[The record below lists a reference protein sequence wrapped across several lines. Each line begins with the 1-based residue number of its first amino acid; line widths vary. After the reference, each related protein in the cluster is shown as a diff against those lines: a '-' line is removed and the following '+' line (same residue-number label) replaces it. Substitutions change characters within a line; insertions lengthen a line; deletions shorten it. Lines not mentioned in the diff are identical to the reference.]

1 MKQMKK
7 LLAFVLAFAMIIT
20 IYQPSAAY
28 AATKKT
34 RLNAKIM
41 TLQVGQK
48 KTLKVKNAGK
58 KAKLKWSS
66 NKKSIATVSKK
77 GVVKAVKAGNAVVTC
92 KVTTKNGKTTKL
104 TCKVAVKKTAKVTS
118 LTVGSQSELEKA
130 LKNKNVRKITV
141 ATQGA
146 VTFTVPQ
153 GNYSKVDLVIN
164 APNADVVNNG
174 KFKSIDIQA
183 IKPNTYREN
192 AKGNV
197 ITVSATGDARVIV
210 ETGAT
215 VAKIMV
221 SGSKGNVK
229 LVVDGTLSGI
239 TIDAPVNVTVEG
251 KTTVAVPVTVNEKAA
266 GANVTSSTPVEV
278 KAAAPIAL
286 NLTKGAEGSKVET
299 TSDKAEV
306 TVKNETTQAVT
317 VTTPAGSKDVAKD
330 TTSKVDNVGK
340 VTDVADNTDAN
351 NNGGGATGGGSSS
364 GGSSGGNVTP
374 TETITLNAL
383 HVFARNQMD
392 VELQTKITDKDKIVV
407 TDEKGNIQKVAEIK
421 DMNDDSQEDEE
432 DGWQRYMI
440 TFTSNLESGK
450 YVFTYVSGNKKYQ
463 GDFDFAEED
472 LAKTESAAGKIKT
485 NIFDKTYDIVAAGE
499 NDTSVAGRQ
508 INKVLGEYA
517 QANDFWAAV
526 LGNYSDT
533 YDNKAGGKAGLK
545 ITIRVQGGDSDVLQD
560 VDGIVYFTFTK
571 EPMAVTAPAISYK
584 TKTSIVVKAE
594 EDQEYICCEADKE
607 ITQEDDW
614 ENTVQADRA
623 DEFGNIEF
631 SKLDT
636 GNTYVVYTRNVT
648 EAMAVKKSEK
658 VTLSNELKD
667 MEAVVKTSN
676 KENIPGKITGW
687 QKGGLVLRVPVT
699 IKFKV
704 YGTYEKDKLKD
715 VFTSSDEHFG
725 DFQDESADLDGKVRL
740 NTFQNDYVELIGVE
754 NLGKGDHTFQFSLQ
768 VKYDDQ
774 IINQVEFSTVFSI
787 TEEDLEKTQN

>member
-28 AATKKT
+28 AAIKKT
-34 RLNAKIM
+34 RLNAKTM

-130 LKNKNVRKITV
+130 LKNKNVTKITV

-330 TTSKVDNVGK
+330 TTSKVDNAGK

-351 NNGGGATGGGSSS
+351 NGGGATGGSSSS
-364 GGSSGGNVTP
+364 GGSVTPTPSVGKMDKAQNVVKNIEKNELSASISALQNPMICQKVLFDEIQKKFNEDEELKDIYFEVSYNEPIEKNDPKLIASMRVTIYGENDESYEIYGNVTFICK
-374 TETITLNAL
+374 ES
-383 HVFARNQMD
+383 
-392 VELQTKITDKDKIVV
+392 E
-407 TDEKGNIQKVAEIK
+407 IQVSAPEIK
-421 DMNDDSQEDEE
+421 HILKHSLVVAVEPTYEYACVTSGTAISAITEDEWVQGNESDDFGCYEMSGLKENTEYVVYKRIIDVDEYYGSTTVTTTGGKETVCLAEADGKKEFKFENVKTTSLIRIPLDGLKTACYGLPENNGEHGSFEFACDDSALNDSLNGAYTSLEYSKEE
-432 DGWQRYMI
+432 ENVFF
-440 TFTSNLESGK
+440 TFE
-450 YVFTYVSGNKKYQ
+450 VP
-463 GDFDFAEED
+463 ED
-472 LAKTESAAGKIKT
+472 L
-485 NIFDKTYDIVAAGE
+485 
-499 NDTSVAGRQ
+499 
-508 INKVLGEYA
+508 
-517 QANDFWAAV
+517 
-526 LGNYSDT
+526 
-533 YDNKAGGKAGLK
+533 KA
-545 ITIRVQGGDSDVLQD
+545 R
-560 VDGIVYFTFTK
+560 
-571 EPMAVTAPAISYK
+571 
-584 TKTSIVVKAE
+584 
-594 EDQEYICCEADKE
+594 
-607 ITQEDDW
+607 
-614 ENTVQADRA
+614 
-623 DEFGNIEF
+623 
-631 SKLDT
+631 
-636 GNTYVVYTRNVT
+636 TYVVKFNYYFGCSVRKSDGEWDEYTSKSDPIPYTVT
-648 EAMAVKKSEK
+648 
-658 VTLSNELKD
+658 
-667 MEAVVKTSN
+667 
-676 KENIPGKITGW
+676 
-687 QKGGLVLRVPVT
+687 
-699 IKFKV
+699 
-704 YGTYEKDKLKD
+704 
-715 VFTSSDEHFG
+715 FTV
-725 DFQDESADLDGKVRL
+725 Q
-740 NTFQNDYVELIGVE
+740 
-754 NLGKGDHTFQFSLQ
+754 
-768 VKYDDQ
+768 
-774 IINQVEFSTVFSI
+774 
-787 TEEDLEKTQN
+787 

>member
-34 RLNAKIM
+34 RLNAKTM

-92 KVTTKNGKTTKL
+92 KVTIKNGKTTKL

-130 LKNKNVRKITV
+130 LKNKNVTKITV

-330 TTSKVDNVGK
+330 TTSKVDNAGK

-485 NIFDKTYDIVAAGE
+485 NIFDKTYDIVAA
-499 NDTSVAGRQ
+499 
-508 INKVLGEYA
+508 
-517 QANDFWAAV
+517 V

-533 YDNKAGGKAGLK
+533 YDNKSGGKAGLK

-607 ITQEDDW
+607 IIQEDDW

-648 EAMAVKKSEK
+648 EAMAVEKSEK

-676 KENIPGKITGW
+676 EENIPGKITGW

-725 DFQDESADLDGKVRL
+725 DFQDESADLDRKVRL
-740 NTFQNDYVELIGVE
+740 NTFQDDYVELIGVE
-754 NLGKGDHTFQFSLQ
+754 NLGKGDHTFRFSLQ

>member
-20 IYQPSAAY
+20 IYQPSVAY
-28 AATKKT
+28 AATKKP
-34 RLNAKIM
+34 RLNAKTM

-118 LTVGSQSELEKA
+118 LTVGSQKELEKA
-130 LKNKNVRKITV
+130 LKNKNVTKITV

-153 GNYSKVDLVIN
+153 SNYSKVDLVIN

-215 VAKIMV
+215 VEKIMV

-251 KTTVAVPVTVNEKAA
+251 KTTAAVPVTVNEKAA
-266 GANVTSSTPVEV
+266 GANVTSSTPEEV
-278 KAAAPIAL
+278 KAGAPIAL

-330 TTSKVDNVGK
+330 TTSKVDNAGK
-340 VTDVADNTDAN
+340 VTEVADNTDVNN
-351 NNGGGATGGGSSS
+351 NNGGGTAGGGSSS

-485 NIFDKTYDIVAAGE
+485 NIFDKTYDIVATGE

-533 YDNKAGGKAGLK
+533 YDNKSGGKAGLK

-631 SKLDT
+631 DKLSI
-636 GNTYVVYTRNVT
+636 GKSYRIWTRNIEEADVEEKSDEITLT
-648 EAMAVKKSEK
+648 EKNPQIVCLADSDEK
-658 VTLSNELKD
+658 VL
-667 MEAVVKTSN
+667 
-676 KENIPGKITGW
+676 
-687 QKGGLVLRVPVT
+687 
-699 IKFKV
+699 
-704 YGTYEKDKLKD
+704 
-715 VFTSSDEHFG
+715 
-725 DFQDESADLDGKVRL
+725 
-740 NTFQNDYVELIGVE
+740 
-754 NLGKGDHTFQFSLQ
+754 NLG
-768 VKYDDQ
+768 
-774 IINQVEFSTVFSI
+774 TVTTS
-787 TEEDLEKTQN
+787 EEDDRVIQIPRSVKISNYGQVPENMYLHGETDNVVLMKDGQKIESDVSVSLPHSDLAEVYSVDGFEKGEYTLTYDYYYCCSDNTTHQRAVGSQAVTYQVTFTIE

>member
-1 MKQMKK
+1 MKRMKK
-7 LLAFVLAFAMIIT
+7 LLAFVLAFAMIVT
-20 IYQPSAAY
+20 IYQPSAVY
-28 AATKKT
+28 AAAKKPG
-34 RLNAKIM
+34 LSAKTM

-58 KAKLKWSS
+58 KAVLKWSS

-130 LKNKNVRKITV
+130 LKNKYVTKITV

-153 GNYSKVDLVIN
+153 GDYSKVDLVIN

-210 ETGAT
+210 ESGAA

-251 KTTVAVPVTVNEKAA
+251 KTTTAVPVTVNEKAA

-330 TTSKVDNVGK
+330 TTSKVDNAGK

-351 NNGGGATGGGSSS
+351 NGGGATGGSSSS
-364 GGSSGGNVTP
+364 GGSVTP
-374 TETITLNAL
+374 TPSVGKIAEFSVMGSNKLSVYPDDMEIVPETLANENIT
-383 HVFARNQMD
+383 
-392 VELQTKITDKDKIVV
+392 V
-407 TDEKGNIQKVAEIK
+407 TDAKGKSIGATEIKRDADGEGGYYVTLASDMENGTYTFTMLLQEKIYTQEFTYDDSVWSVMDKAKSVVEEIEKKELVASKSVLESPKICQKVLFDEIQKK
-421 DMNDDSQEDEE
+421 FNEDEE
-432 DGWQRYMI
+432 LKDLGLDVSFEETKEQTDTKLTAYMW
-440 TFTSNLESGK
+440 
-450 YVFTYVSGNKKYQ
+450 
-463 GDFDFAEED
+463 
-472 LAKTESAAGKIKT
+472 
-485 NIFDKTYDIVAAGE
+485 VAIYGE
-499 NDTSVAGRQ
+499 NDAKYEIYNNVTFICTESEIQVSVPEIKR
-508 INKVLGEYA
+508 VLKHSLVVEVEPTYEYA
-517 QANDFWAAV
+517 CVTSGTAISAVPNDKWV
-526 LGNYSDT
+526 QGNESDDFGCYEMSGLAENTDYVVYKRIIGVDEYYGSSTATTGGEETVCLAEADGKKEFNFDNVKTTSFIRIPLDGLKTACYGLPENNGEHGSFEFACDDSALNDSLNGAYTSLEYSKEEENVFFTFEVPEDL
-533 YDNKAGGKAGLK
+533 KAG
-545 ITIRVQGGDSDVLQD
+545 
-560 VDGIVYFTFTK
+560 
-571 EPMAVTAPAISYK
+571 
-584 TKTSIVVKAE
+584 
-594 EDQEYICCEADKE
+594 
-607 ITQEDDW
+607 
-614 ENTVQADRA
+614 
-623 DEFGNIEF
+623 
-631 SKLDT
+631 
-636 GNTYVVYTRNVT
+636 TYVVKFNYYFGCSVRKSDGEWDEYTSKSDPIPYTVT
-648 EAMAVKKSEK
+648 
-658 VTLSNELKD
+658 
-667 MEAVVKTSN
+667 
-676 KENIPGKITGW
+676 
-687 QKGGLVLRVPVT
+687 
-699 IKFKV
+699 
-704 YGTYEKDKLKD
+704 
-715 VFTSSDEHFG
+715 FTV
-725 DFQDESADLDGKVRL
+725 Q
-740 NTFQNDYVELIGVE
+740 
-754 NLGKGDHTFQFSLQ
+754 
-768 VKYDDQ
+768 
-774 IINQVEFSTVFSI
+774 
-787 TEEDLEKTQN
+787 

>member
-20 IYQPSAAY
+20 IYQPSVAY
-28 AATKKT
+28 AATKKP
-34 RLNAKIM
+34 RLNAKTM

-118 LTVGSQSELEKA
+118 LTVGSQKELEKA
-130 LKNKNVRKITV
+130 LKNKNVTKITV

-153 GNYSKVDLVIN
+153 GDYSKVELVIN

-215 VAKIMV
+215 VEKIMV

-251 KTTVAVPVTVNEKAA
+251 KTTAAVPVTVNEKAA
-266 GANVTSSTPVEV
+266 GANVTSSTPVDV

-330 TTSKVDNVGK
+330 TTSKVDNAGK
-340 VTDVADNTDAN
+340 VTEVADNTDVNN
-351 NNGGGATGGGSSS
+351 NNGGGTAGGGSSS

-485 NIFDKTYDIVAAGE
+485 NIFDKTYDIVATGE

-533 YDNKAGGKAGLK
+533 YDNKSGGKAGLK

-631 SKLDT
+631 DKLSI
-636 GNTYVVYTRNVT
+636 GKSYRIWTRNIEEADVEEKSDEITLT
-648 EAMAVKKSEK
+648 EKNPQIVCLADSDEK
-658 VTLSNELKD
+658 VL
-667 MEAVVKTSN
+667 
-676 KENIPGKITGW
+676 
-687 QKGGLVLRVPVT
+687 
-699 IKFKV
+699 
-704 YGTYEKDKLKD
+704 
-715 VFTSSDEHFG
+715 
-725 DFQDESADLDGKVRL
+725 
-740 NTFQNDYVELIGVE
+740 
-754 NLGKGDHTFQFSLQ
+754 NLG
-768 VKYDDQ
+768 
-774 IINQVEFSTVFSI
+774 TVTTS
-787 TEEDLEKTQN
+787 EEDDRVIQIPRSVKISNYGQVPENMYLHGETDNVVLMKDGQKIESDVSVSLPHSDLAEVYSVDGFEKGEYTLTYDYYYCCSDNTTHQRAVGSQAVTYQVTFTIE

>member
-28 AATKKT
+28 AATQKT
-34 RLNAKIM
+34 RLNAKTM

-118 LTVGSQSELEKA
+118 LTVGSQSGLEKA
-130 LKNKNVRKITV
+130 LKNKNVTKITV

-330 TTSKVDNVGK
+330 TTSKVDNAGK

-351 NNGGGATGGGSSS
+351 NGGGATGGSSSS
-364 GGSSGGNVTP
+364 GGSVTPTPSVGKMDKAQNVVKNIEKNELPASISALQNPMICQKVLFDEIQKKFNEDEELKDIYFEVSYNETIEKNDPKLFASMWVTIYGENDEKYEIYGNVTFIC
-374 TETITLNAL
+374 TES
-383 HVFARNQMD
+383 
-392 VELQTKITDKDKIVV
+392 E
-407 TDEKGNIQKVAEIK
+407 IQVSAPEIK
-421 DMNDDSQEDEE
+421 HILKHSLVVAVEPTYEYACVTSGTAISAITEDEWVQGNESDDFGCYEMSGLAENTDYVVYKRIIGVDEYYGSTTVTTTGGKETVCLAEADDKKEFKFENVKTTSLIRIPLDGLKTACYGLPENNGEHGSFEFACDDSALNDSLNGAYTSLEYSKEE
-432 DGWQRYMI
+432 NVFF
-440 TFTSNLESGK
+440 TFE
-450 YVFTYVSGNKKYQ
+450 VP
-463 GDFDFAEED
+463 ED
-472 LAKTESAAGKIKT
+472 L
-485 NIFDKTYDIVAAGE
+485 
-499 NDTSVAGRQ
+499 
-508 INKVLGEYA
+508 
-517 QANDFWAAV
+517 
-526 LGNYSDT
+526 
-533 YDNKAGGKAGLK
+533 KA
-545 ITIRVQGGDSDVLQD
+545 R
-560 VDGIVYFTFTK
+560 
-571 EPMAVTAPAISYK
+571 
-584 TKTSIVVKAE
+584 
-594 EDQEYICCEADKE
+594 
-607 ITQEDDW
+607 
-614 ENTVQADRA
+614 
-623 DEFGNIEF
+623 
-631 SKLDT
+631 
-636 GNTYVVYTRNVT
+636 TYVVKFNYYFGCSVRKSDGEWDEYTSKSDPIPYTVT
-648 EAMAVKKSEK
+648 
-658 VTLSNELKD
+658 
-667 MEAVVKTSN
+667 
-676 KENIPGKITGW
+676 
-687 QKGGLVLRVPVT
+687 
-699 IKFKV
+699 
-704 YGTYEKDKLKD
+704 
-715 VFTSSDEHFG
+715 FTV
-725 DFQDESADLDGKVRL
+725 Q
-740 NTFQNDYVELIGVE
+740 
-754 NLGKGDHTFQFSLQ
+754 
-768 VKYDDQ
+768 
-774 IINQVEFSTVFSI
+774 
-787 TEEDLEKTQN
+787 

>member
-20 IYQPSAAY
+20 IYQPSVAY
-28 AATKKT
+28 AATKKP
-34 RLNAKIM
+34 RLNAKTM

-118 LTVGSQSELEKA
+118 LTVGSQKELEKA

-153 GNYSKVDLVIN
+153 GDYSKVELVIN

-197 ITVSATGDARVIV
+197 
-210 ETGAT
+210 
-215 VAKIMV
+215 
-221 SGSKGNVK
+221 K

-251 KTTVAVPVTVNEKAA
+251 KTTAAVPVTVNEKAA

-278 KAAAPIAL
+278 KAAAPITL

-330 TTSKVDNVGK
+330 TTSKVDNAGK

-364 GGSSGGNVTP
+364 GGGITP
-374 TETITLNAL
+374 VPSIGKIGEFS
-383 HVFARNQMD
+383 VMGRNKLSIYPDD
-392 VELQTKITDKDKIVV
+392 VKIVPETVANENITV
-407 TDEKGNIQKVAEIK
+407 TDANGRSIRAAEIK
-421 DMNDDSQEDEE
+421 RDADGESGYYVTLASDMVNGTYTFTMLLQGKTYTQEFTYNDSVWSVMDEAQKVIKEYEQSKPTASVSALKNPKICQKVLLDGIMEKFNEDPALKTLDLEVNYEEKYTVNGSELTAAMWIAIYGDNDAKYELYDDVTFVCTESEIQVSAPEIKHILKHSLVVAVEPTYEYACVTSGTAISAITEDEWVQGNE
-432 DGWQRYMI
+432 SDDFGCYEMSGLKENTDYVVYKRIIDVDEYYGSSTATTGGEETICLAEADENAKNVNVGNVKAGDRISIPLKGLKVVCYAKPKDGFEHGDFDFRCDDEMNKLLWDGYWSLNSYDKDNNLLV
-440 TFTSNLESGK
+440 TFTVPEQLESGK
-450 YVFTYVSGNKKYQ
+450 VYTVKICYNFECSKESDNNDEWGDLIAKSG
-463 GDFDFAEED
+463 D
-472 LAKTESAAGKIKT
+472 LLYT
-485 NIFDKTYDIVAAGE
+485 V
-499 NDTSVAGRQ
+499 
-508 INKVLGEYA
+508 
-517 QANDFWAAV
+517 
-526 LGNYSDT
+526 
-533 YDNKAGGKAGLK
+533 
-545 ITIRVQGGDSDVLQD
+545 
-560 VDGIVYFTFTK
+560 TFT
-571 EPMAVTAPAISYK
+571 
-584 TKTSIVVKAE
+584 
-594 EDQEYICCEADKE
+594 
-607 ITQEDDW
+607 
-614 ENTVQADRA
+614 
-623 DEFGNIEF
+623 
-631 SKLDT
+631 
-636 GNTYVVYTRNVT
+636 
-648 EAMAVKKSEK
+648 
-658 VTLSNELKD
+658 
-667 MEAVVKTSN
+667 
-676 KENIPGKITGW
+676 
-687 QKGGLVLRVPVT
+687 
-699 IKFKV
+699 
-704 YGTYEKDKLKD
+704 
-715 VFTSSDEHFG
+715 
-725 DFQDESADLDGKVRL
+725 
-740 NTFQNDYVELIGVE
+740 VE
-754 NLGKGDHTFQFSLQ
+754 
-768 VKYDDQ
+768 
-774 IINQVEFSTVFSI
+774 
-787 TEEDLEKTQN
+787 

>member
-28 AATKKT
+28 AATQKT
-34 RLNAKIM
+34 RLNAKTM

-130 LKNKNVRKITV
+130 LKNKNVTKITV

-251 KTTVAVPVTVNEKAA
+251 KTTAAVPVTVNEKAA

-278 KAAAPIAL
+278 KAAAPITL

-330 TTSKVDNVGK
+330 TTSKVDNAGK

-364 GGSSGGNVTP
+364 GGSVTPTPSVGKMDKAQNVVKNIEKNELSASISALQNPMICQKVLFDEIQKKFNEDEELKDIYFEVSYNEPIEKNDPKLIASMRVTIYGENDESYEIYGNVTFICK
-374 TETITLNAL
+374 ES
-383 HVFARNQMD
+383 
-392 VELQTKITDKDKIVV
+392 E
-407 TDEKGNIQKVAEIK
+407 IQVSAPEIK
-421 DMNDDSQEDEE
+421 HILKHSLVVAVEPTYEYACVTSGTAISAITENQWVQGNESDDFGCYEMSGLNENTEYVVYKRIIGVDEYYGSSTVTTTGGKETVCLAEADGKKEFKFENVKTTSLIRIPLDGLKTACYGLPENNGEHGSFEFACDDSALNDSLNGAYTSLEYSKEE
-432 DGWQRYMI
+432 ENVFF
-440 TFTSNLESGK
+440 TFE
-450 YVFTYVSGNKKYQ
+450 VP
-463 GDFDFAEED
+463 ED
-472 LAKTESAAGKIKT
+472 L
-485 NIFDKTYDIVAAGE
+485 
-499 NDTSVAGRQ
+499 
-508 INKVLGEYA
+508 
-517 QANDFWAAV
+517 
-526 LGNYSDT
+526 
-533 YDNKAGGKAGLK
+533 KA
-545 ITIRVQGGDSDVLQD
+545 R
-560 VDGIVYFTFTK
+560 
-571 EPMAVTAPAISYK
+571 
-584 TKTSIVVKAE
+584 
-594 EDQEYICCEADKE
+594 
-607 ITQEDDW
+607 
-614 ENTVQADRA
+614 
-623 DEFGNIEF
+623 
-631 SKLDT
+631 
-636 GNTYVVYTRNVT
+636 TYVVKFNYYFGCSVRKSDGEWDEYTSKSDPIPYTVT
-648 EAMAVKKSEK
+648 
-658 VTLSNELKD
+658 
-667 MEAVVKTSN
+667 
-676 KENIPGKITGW
+676 
-687 QKGGLVLRVPVT
+687 
-699 IKFKV
+699 
-704 YGTYEKDKLKD
+704 
-715 VFTSSDEHFG
+715 FTV
-725 DFQDESADLDGKVRL
+725 Q
-740 NTFQNDYVELIGVE
+740 
-754 NLGKGDHTFQFSLQ
+754 
-768 VKYDDQ
+768 
-774 IINQVEFSTVFSI
+774 
-787 TEEDLEKTQN
+787 

>member
-20 IYQPSAAY
+20 IYQPSAVY
-28 AATKKT
+28 AAAKKPG
-34 RLNAKIM
+34 LSAKTM

-104 TCKVAVKKTAKVTS
+104 TCKVAVKKAAKVTS

-130 LKNKNVRKITV
+130 LKNKNVTKITV

-153 GNYSKVDLVIN
+153 GDYSKVELVIN

-251 KTTVAVPVTVNEKAA
+251 KTTAAVPVTVNEKAA

-278 KAAAPIAL
+278 KAAASIAL

-330 TTSKVDNVGK
+330 TTSKVDNAGK
-340 VTDVADNTDAN
+340 VTDTTD
-351 NNGGGATGGGSSS
+351 NNGGNTSDGGISS

-392 VELQTKITDKDKIVV
+392 VELQTKITNKDKIVV

-440 TFTSNLESGK
+440 TFASNLESGK

-499 NDTSVAGRQ
+499 NDTSVAVRQ
-508 INKVLGEYA
+508 INKVLGECA
-517 QANDFWAAV
+517 QANDFWAVV

-533 YDNKAGGKAGLK
+533 YDNKDSGKAGLK

-594 EDQEYICCEADKE
+594 DDQEYICCEADKE

-614 ENTVQADRA
+614 ENVVQADRA

-631 SKLDT
+631 SDLDM
-636 GNTYVVYTRNVT
+636 GKTYVVYTRNMT
-648 EAMAVKKSEK
+648 EDMTVKMSEK

-676 KENIPGKITGW
+676 EENISGEITGW
-687 QKGGLVLRVPVT
+687 KKGGLVLRVPVT
-699 IKFKV
+699 IKFMV
-704 YGTYEKDKLKD
+704 YGTYEKDKLKY

-725 DFQDESADLDGKVRL
+725 DFQDESADLDEKVRL
-740 NTFQNDYVELIGVE
+740 NTFQDDYVEFIGAE
-754 NLGKGDHTFQFSLQ
+754 NLGEGDHTFQFSLQ

-774 IINQVEFSTVFSI
+774 VINQVEFSTVFSI
-787 TEEDLEKTQN
+787 TEEDLEKTQD

>member
-34 RLNAKIM
+34 RLNAKTM

-130 LKNKNVRKITV
+130 LKNKNVTKITV

-330 TTSKVDNVGK
+330 TTSKVDNAGK

-351 NNGGGATGGGSSS
+351 NGGGATGGSSSS
-364 GGSSGGNVTP
+364 GGSVTPTPSVGKMDKAQNVVKNIEKNELSASISALQNPMICQKVLFDEIQKKFNEDEELKDIYFEVSYNEPIEKNDPKLIASMRVTIYGENDESYEIYGNVTFICK
-374 TETITLNAL
+374 ES
-383 HVFARNQMD
+383 
-392 VELQTKITDKDKIVV
+392 E
-407 TDEKGNIQKVAEIK
+407 IQVSAPEIK
-421 DMNDDSQEDEE
+421 HILKHSLVVAVEPTYEYACVTSGTAISAITENQWVQGNESDDFGCYEMSGLNENTEHVVYKRIIGVDEYYGSTTVTTTGGKETVCLAEADGKKEFKFENVKTTSLIRIPLDGLKTACYGLPENNGEHGSFEFACDDSALNDSLNGAYTSLEYSKEE
-432 DGWQRYMI
+432 ENVFF
-440 TFTSNLESGK
+440 TFE
-450 YVFTYVSGNKKYQ
+450 VP
-463 GDFDFAEED
+463 ED
-472 LAKTESAAGKIKT
+472 L
-485 NIFDKTYDIVAAGE
+485 
-499 NDTSVAGRQ
+499 
-508 INKVLGEYA
+508 
-517 QANDFWAAV
+517 
-526 LGNYSDT
+526 
-533 YDNKAGGKAGLK
+533 KA
-545 ITIRVQGGDSDVLQD
+545 R
-560 VDGIVYFTFTK
+560 
-571 EPMAVTAPAISYK
+571 
-584 TKTSIVVKAE
+584 
-594 EDQEYICCEADKE
+594 
-607 ITQEDDW
+607 
-614 ENTVQADRA
+614 
-623 DEFGNIEF
+623 
-631 SKLDT
+631 
-636 GNTYVVYTRNVT
+636 TYVVKFNYYFGCSVRKSDGEWDEYTSKSDPIPYTVT
-648 EAMAVKKSEK
+648 
-658 VTLSNELKD
+658 
-667 MEAVVKTSN
+667 
-676 KENIPGKITGW
+676 
-687 QKGGLVLRVPVT
+687 
-699 IKFKV
+699 
-704 YGTYEKDKLKD
+704 
-715 VFTSSDEHFG
+715 FTV
-725 DFQDESADLDGKVRL
+725 Q
-740 NTFQNDYVELIGVE
+740 
-754 NLGKGDHTFQFSLQ
+754 
-768 VKYDDQ
+768 
-774 IINQVEFSTVFSI
+774 
-787 TEEDLEKTQN
+787 

>member
-34 RLNAKIM
+34 RLNAKTM

-130 LKNKNVRKITV
+130 LKNKNVTKITV

-330 TTSKVDNVGK
+330 TTSKVDNAGK

-364 GGSSGGNVTP
+364 GGSVTP
-374 TETITLNAL
+374 TPSVGKMDKAQNVVKNIEKNELSASISAL
-383 HVFARNQMD
+383 QNPMICQKVLF
-392 VELQTKITDKDKIVV
+392 DKI
-407 TDEKGNIQKVAEIK
+407 QKK
-421 DMNDDSQEDEE
+421 FNEDEE
-432 DGWQRYMI
+432 LKDIY
-440 TFTSNLESGK
+440 FE
-450 YVFTYVSGNKKYQ
+450 VSY
-463 GDFDFAEED
+463 
-472 LAKTESAAGKIKT
+472 
-485 NIFDKTYDIVAAGE
+485 DKTTEKNDSKLTASMWVTIYGE
-499 NDTSVAGRQ
+499 NDEGYELYDDVTFVCTESEIQVSAPEIKHILKHSLVVA
-508 INKVLGEYA
+508 VEPTYEYA
-517 QANDFWAAV
+517 CVTSGTAISTITEDEWVQGNESDDFGCYEMSGLNENTEYV
-526 LGNYSDT
+526 VYKRIIGVDEYYGST
-533 YDNKAGGKAGLK
+533 TVTTTGGKETVCLAEADGKKEFKFENVKTTSLIRIPLDGLK
-545 ITIRVQGGDSDVLQD
+545 TACYGLPENNGEHGSFEFACDDSALNDSLNGAYTSLEYSKEENVF
-560 VDGIVYFTFTK
+560 FTF
-571 EPMAVTAPAISYK
+571 EVPEDL
-584 TKTSIVVKAE
+584 KA
-594 EDQEYICCEADKE
+594 
-607 ITQEDDW
+607 
-614 ENTVQADRA
+614 R
-623 DEFGNIEF
+623 
-631 SKLDT
+631 
-636 GNTYVVYTRNVT
+636 TYVVKFNYYFGCSVRKSDGEWDEYTSKSDPIPYTVT
-648 EAMAVKKSEK
+648 
-658 VTLSNELKD
+658 
-667 MEAVVKTSN
+667 
-676 KENIPGKITGW
+676 
-687 QKGGLVLRVPVT
+687 
-699 IKFKV
+699 
-704 YGTYEKDKLKD
+704 
-715 VFTSSDEHFG
+715 FTV
-725 DFQDESADLDGKVRL
+725 Q
-740 NTFQNDYVELIGVE
+740 
-754 NLGKGDHTFQFSLQ
+754 
-768 VKYDDQ
+768 
-774 IINQVEFSTVFSI
+774 
-787 TEEDLEKTQN
+787 

>member
-28 AATKKT
+28 AATQKT
-34 RLNAKIM
+34 RLNAKTM

-130 LKNKNVRKITV
+130 LKNKNVTKITV

-330 TTSKVDNVGK
+330 TTSKVDNAGK

-351 NNGGGATGGGSSS
+351 NGGGATGGSSSS
-364 GGSSGGNVTP
+364 GGSVTPTPSVGKMDKAQNVVKNIEKNELPASISALQNPMICQKVLFDEIQKKFNEDEELKDIYFEVSYNETIEKNDPKLFASMWVTIYGENDEKYEIYGNVTFIC
-374 TETITLNAL
+374 TES
-383 HVFARNQMD
+383 
-392 VELQTKITDKDKIVV
+392 E
-407 TDEKGNIQKVAEIK
+407 IQVSAPEIK
-421 DMNDDSQEDEE
+421 HILKHSLVVAVEPTYEYACVTSGTAISAITEDEWVQGNESDDFGCYEMSGLAENTDYVVYKRIIGVDEYYGSTTVTTTGGKETVCLAEADDKKEFKFENVKTTSLIRIPLDGLKTACYGLPENNGEHGSFEFACDDSALNDSLNGAYTSLEYSKEE
-432 DGWQRYMI
+432 NVFF
-440 TFTSNLESGK
+440 TFE
-450 YVFTYVSGNKKYQ
+450 VP
-463 GDFDFAEED
+463 ED
-472 LAKTESAAGKIKT
+472 L
-485 NIFDKTYDIVAAGE
+485 
-499 NDTSVAGRQ
+499 
-508 INKVLGEYA
+508 
-517 QANDFWAAV
+517 
-526 LGNYSDT
+526 
-533 YDNKAGGKAGLK
+533 KA
-545 ITIRVQGGDSDVLQD
+545 R
-560 VDGIVYFTFTK
+560 
-571 EPMAVTAPAISYK
+571 
-584 TKTSIVVKAE
+584 
-594 EDQEYICCEADKE
+594 
-607 ITQEDDW
+607 
-614 ENTVQADRA
+614 
-623 DEFGNIEF
+623 
-631 SKLDT
+631 
-636 GNTYVVYTRNVT
+636 TYVVKFNYYFGCSVRKSDGEWDEYTSKSDPIPYTVT
-648 EAMAVKKSEK
+648 
-658 VTLSNELKD
+658 
-667 MEAVVKTSN
+667 
-676 KENIPGKITGW
+676 
-687 QKGGLVLRVPVT
+687 
-699 IKFKV
+699 
-704 YGTYEKDKLKD
+704 
-715 VFTSSDEHFG
+715 FTV
-725 DFQDESADLDGKVRL
+725 Q
-740 NTFQNDYVELIGVE
+740 
-754 NLGKGDHTFQFSLQ
+754 
-768 VKYDDQ
+768 
-774 IINQVEFSTVFSI
+774 
-787 TEEDLEKTQN
+787 

>member
-28 AATKKT
+28 AATQKT
-34 RLNAKIM
+34 RLNAKTM

-130 LKNKNVRKITV
+130 LKNKNVTKITV

-229 LVVDGTLSGI
+229 LVVDGTLSGN

-251 KTTVAVPVTVNEKAA
+251 KTTAAVPVTVNEKAA

-330 TTSKVDNVGK
+330 TTSKVDNAGK

-364 GGSSGGNVTP
+364 GGSVTP
-374 TETITLNAL
+374 TPSVGKMDKAQNVVKNIEKNELPASISAL
-383 HVFARNQMD
+383 QNPMICQKVLF
-392 VELQTKITDKDKIVV
+392 
-407 TDEKGNIQKVAEIK
+407 DEIQKK
-421 DMNDDSQEDEE
+421 FNEDEE
-432 DGWQRYMI
+432 LKDI
-440 TFTSNLESGK
+440 DFE
-450 YVFTYVSGNKKYQ
+450 VSYNETIEKNDPKL
-463 GDFDFAEED
+463 FASMWV
-472 LAKTESAAGKIKT
+472 TI
-485 NIFDKTYDIVAAGE
+485 YGE
-499 NDTSVAGRQ
+499 NDERYEIYGYVTFICTESEIQVSAPEIKHILKHSLVVA
-508 INKVLGEYA
+508 VEPTYEYA
-517 QANDFWAAV
+517 CVTSGTAISTITEDEWVQGNESDDFGCYEMSGLNENTEHV
-526 LGNYSDT
+526 VYKRIIGVDEYYGST
-533 YDNKAGGKAGLK
+533 TVTTTGGKETVCLAEADGKKEFKFENVKTTSLIRIPLDGLK
-545 ITIRVQGGDSDVLQD
+545 TACYGLPENNGEHGSFEFACDDSALNDSLNGAYTSLEYSKEEENVF
-560 VDGIVYFTFTK
+560 FTF
-571 EPMAVTAPAISYK
+571 EVPEDL
-584 TKTSIVVKAE
+584 KA
-594 EDQEYICCEADKE
+594 
-607 ITQEDDW
+607 
-614 ENTVQADRA
+614 R
-623 DEFGNIEF
+623 
-631 SKLDT
+631 
-636 GNTYVVYTRNVT
+636 TYVVKFNYYFGCSVRKSDGEWDEYTSKSDPIPYTVT
-648 EAMAVKKSEK
+648 
-658 VTLSNELKD
+658 
-667 MEAVVKTSN
+667 
-676 KENIPGKITGW
+676 
-687 QKGGLVLRVPVT
+687 
-699 IKFKV
+699 
-704 YGTYEKDKLKD
+704 
-715 VFTSSDEHFG
+715 FTV
-725 DFQDESADLDGKVRL
+725 Q
-740 NTFQNDYVELIGVE
+740 
-754 NLGKGDHTFQFSLQ
+754 
-768 VKYDDQ
+768 
-774 IINQVEFSTVFSI
+774 
-787 TEEDLEKTQN
+787 

>member
-34 RLNAKIM
+34 RLNAKTM

-66 NKKSIATVSKK
+66 NKKSIATVSQK

-130 LKNKNVRKITV
+130 LKNKNVTKITV

-251 KTTVAVPVTVNEKAA
+251 KTTAAVPVTVNEKAA

-330 TTSKVDNVGK
+330 TTSKVDNAGK

-364 GGSSGGNVTP
+364 GGSVTPTPSVGKMDKAQNVVKNIEKNELSASISALQNPMICQKVLFDEIQKKFNEDEELKDIYFEVSYNEPIEKNDPKLIASMRVTIYGENDESYEIYGNVTFICK
-374 TETITLNAL
+374 ES
-383 HVFARNQMD
+383 
-392 VELQTKITDKDKIVV
+392 E
-407 TDEKGNIQKVAEIK
+407 IQVSAPEIK
-421 DMNDDSQEDEE
+421 HILKNSLVVAVEPTYEYACVTSGTAISAITENQWVQGNESDDFGCCEMSGLKEDTEYVVYKRIIGVDEYYGSTTVTTTGGKETVCLAEADGKKEFKFDNVKTTSLIRIPLDGLKTACYGLPENNGEHGSFEFACDDSALNDSLNDAYTSLEYSKEE
-432 DGWQRYMI
+432 ENVFFTFEVPEVLKTGTYVVKFNYYFGCSVRKSDGKWDKYTSKSDPIPYTI
-440 TFTSNLESGK
+440 TFT
-450 YVFTYVSGNKKYQ
+450 
-463 GDFDFAEED
+463 
-472 LAKTESAAGKIKT
+472 
-485 NIFDKTYDIVAAGE
+485 
-499 NDTSVAGRQ
+499 
-508 INKVLGEYA
+508 
-517 QANDFWAAV
+517 
-526 LGNYSDT
+526 
-533 YDNKAGGKAGLK
+533 
-545 ITIRVQGGDSDVLQD
+545 VQ
-560 VDGIVYFTFTK
+560 
-571 EPMAVTAPAISYK
+571 
-584 TKTSIVVKAE
+584 
-594 EDQEYICCEADKE
+594 
-607 ITQEDDW
+607 
-614 ENTVQADRA
+614 
-623 DEFGNIEF
+623 
-631 SKLDT
+631 
-636 GNTYVVYTRNVT
+636 
-648 EAMAVKKSEK
+648 
-658 VTLSNELKD
+658 
-667 MEAVVKTSN
+667 
-676 KENIPGKITGW
+676 
-687 QKGGLVLRVPVT
+687 
-699 IKFKV
+699 
-704 YGTYEKDKLKD
+704 
-715 VFTSSDEHFG
+715 
-725 DFQDESADLDGKVRL
+725 
-740 NTFQNDYVELIGVE
+740 
-754 NLGKGDHTFQFSLQ
+754 
-768 VKYDDQ
+768 
-774 IINQVEFSTVFSI
+774 
-787 TEEDLEKTQN
+787 

>member
-34 RLNAKIM
+34 RLNAKTM

-130 LKNKNVRKITV
+130 LKNKNVTKITV

-251 KTTVAVPVTVNEKAA
+251 KTTAAVPVTVNEKAA

-278 KAAAPIAL
+278 KAAAPITL

-330 TTSKVDNVGK
+330 TTSKVDNAGK

-364 GGSSGGNVTP
+364 GGGITP
-374 TETITLNAL
+374 VPSIGKIGEFS
-383 HVFARNQMD
+383 VMGRNKLSIYPDD
-392 VELQTKITDKDKIVV
+392 VKIVPETVANENITV
-407 TDEKGNIQKVAEIK
+407 TDANGRSIRAAEIK
-421 DMNDDSQEDEE
+421 RDADGESGYYVTLASDMVNGTYTFTMLLQGKTYTQEFTYNDSVWSVMDEAQKVIKEYEQSKPTASVSALKNPKICQKVLLDGIMEKFNEDPALKTLDLEVNYEEKYTVNGSELTAAMWIAIYGDNDAKYELYDDVTFVCTESEIQVSAPEIKHILKHSLVVAVEPTYEYACVTSGTAISAITEDEWVQGNESDDFGCYEMSGLKENTEYVVYKRIIDVDEYYGSTTVTTTGGKETVCLAEADGKKEFKFDNVKTTSLIRIPLDGLKTACYGLPENNGEHGSFEFACDDSTLNDSLNDAYTSLEYSKEE
-432 DGWQRYMI
+432 ENVFF
-440 TFTSNLESGK
+440 TFE
-450 YVFTYVSGNKKYQ
+450 VP
-463 GDFDFAEED
+463 ED
-472 LAKTESAAGKIKT
+472 L
-485 NIFDKTYDIVAAGE
+485 
-499 NDTSVAGRQ
+499 
-508 INKVLGEYA
+508 
-517 QANDFWAAV
+517 
-526 LGNYSDT
+526 
-533 YDNKAGGKAGLK
+533 KAG
-545 ITIRVQGGDSDVLQD
+545 
-560 VDGIVYFTFTK
+560 
-571 EPMAVTAPAISYK
+571 
-584 TKTSIVVKAE
+584 
-594 EDQEYICCEADKE
+594 
-607 ITQEDDW
+607 
-614 ENTVQADRA
+614 
-623 DEFGNIEF
+623 
-631 SKLDT
+631 
-636 GNTYVVYTRNVT
+636 TYVVKFNYYFGCSVRKSDGEWDEYTSKSDPIPYTVT
-648 EAMAVKKSEK
+648 
-658 VTLSNELKD
+658 
-667 MEAVVKTSN
+667 
-676 KENIPGKITGW
+676 
-687 QKGGLVLRVPVT
+687 
-699 IKFKV
+699 
-704 YGTYEKDKLKD
+704 
-715 VFTSSDEHFG
+715 FTV
-725 DFQDESADLDGKVRL
+725 Q
-740 NTFQNDYVELIGVE
+740 
-754 NLGKGDHTFQFSLQ
+754 
-768 VKYDDQ
+768 
-774 IINQVEFSTVFSI
+774 
-787 TEEDLEKTQN
+787 

>member
-34 RLNAKIM
+34 RLNAKTM

-104 TCKVAVKKTAKVTS
+104 ICKVAVKKTAKVTS

-130 LKNKNVRKITV
+130 LKNKNVTKITV

-330 TTSKVDNVGK
+330 TTSKVDNAGK

-351 NNGGGATGGGSSS
+351 NGGGATGGSSSS
-364 GGSSGGNVTP
+364 GGSVTP
-374 TETITLNAL
+374 TPSVGKMDKAQNVVKNIEKNELSASISAL
-383 HVFARNQMD
+383 QNPMICQKVLF
-392 VELQTKITDKDKIVV
+392 
-407 TDEKGNIQKVAEIK
+407 DEIQKK
-421 DMNDDSQEDEE
+421 FNEDEE
-432 DGWQRYMI
+432 LKDI
-440 TFTSNLESGK
+440 DFE
-450 YVFTYVSGNKKYQ
+450 VSYNETIEKNDPKL
-463 GDFDFAEED
+463 FASMWV
-472 LAKTESAAGKIKT
+472 TI
-485 NIFDKTYDIVAAGE
+485 YGE
-499 NDTSVAGRQ
+499 NDERYEIYGYVTFICTESEIQVSAPEIKHILKHSLVVA
-508 INKVLGEYA
+508 VEPTYEYA
-517 QANDFWAAV
+517 CVTSGTAISAITENQWVQGNESDDFGCYEMSGLNENTEHV
-526 LGNYSDT
+526 VYKRIIGVDEYYGST
-533 YDNKAGGKAGLK
+533 TVTTTGGKETVCLAEADGKKEFKFENVKTTSLIRIPLDGLK
-545 ITIRVQGGDSDVLQD
+545 TACYGLPENNGEHGSFEFACDDSALNDSLNGAYTSLEYSKEEENVF
-560 VDGIVYFTFTK
+560 FTF
-571 EPMAVTAPAISYK
+571 EVPEDL
-584 TKTSIVVKAE
+584 KA
-594 EDQEYICCEADKE
+594 
-607 ITQEDDW
+607 
-614 ENTVQADRA
+614 R
-623 DEFGNIEF
+623 
-631 SKLDT
+631 
-636 GNTYVVYTRNVT
+636 TYVVKFNYYFGCSVRKSDGEWDEYTSKSDPIPYTVT
-648 EAMAVKKSEK
+648 
-658 VTLSNELKD
+658 
-667 MEAVVKTSN
+667 
-676 KENIPGKITGW
+676 
-687 QKGGLVLRVPVT
+687 
-699 IKFKV
+699 
-704 YGTYEKDKLKD
+704 
-715 VFTSSDEHFG
+715 FTV
-725 DFQDESADLDGKVRL
+725 Q
-740 NTFQNDYVELIGVE
+740 
-754 NLGKGDHTFQFSLQ
+754 
-768 VKYDDQ
+768 
-774 IINQVEFSTVFSI
+774 
-787 TEEDLEKTQN
+787 

>member
-34 RLNAKIM
+34 RLNAKTM

-130 LKNKNVRKITV
+130 LKNKNVTKITV

-251 KTTVAVPVTVNEKAA
+251 KTTAAVPVTVNEKAA

-278 KAAAPIAL
+278 KAAAPITL

-330 TTSKVDNVGK
+330 TTSKVDNAGK

-364 GGSSGGNVTP
+364 GGSVTP
-374 TETITLNAL
+374 TPSVGKMDKAQNVVKNIEKNELSASISAL
-383 HVFARNQMD
+383 QNPMICQKVLF
-392 VELQTKITDKDKIVV
+392 DKI
-407 TDEKGNIQKVAEIK
+407 QKK
-421 DMNDDSQEDEE
+421 FNEDEE
-432 DGWQRYMI
+432 LKDIY
-440 TFTSNLESGK
+440 FE
-450 YVFTYVSGNKKYQ
+450 VSY
-463 GDFDFAEED
+463 
-472 LAKTESAAGKIKT
+472 
-485 NIFDKTYDIVAAGE
+485 DKTTEKNDSKLTASMWVTIYGE
-499 NDTSVAGRQ
+499 NDEGYELYDDVTFVCTESEIQVSAPEIKHILKHSLVVA
-508 INKVLGEYA
+508 VEPTYEYA
-517 QANDFWAAV
+517 CVTSGTAISTITEDEWVQGNESDDFGCYEMSGLNENTEYV
-526 LGNYSDT
+526 VYKRIIGVDEYYGST
-533 YDNKAGGKAGLK
+533 TVTTTGGKETVCLAEADGKKEFKFENVKTTSLIRIPLDGLK
-545 ITIRVQGGDSDVLQD
+545 TACYGLPENNGEHGSFEFACDDSALNDSLNGAYTSLEYSKEENVF
-560 VDGIVYFTFTK
+560 FTF
-571 EPMAVTAPAISYK
+571 EVPEDL
-584 TKTSIVVKAE
+584 KA
-594 EDQEYICCEADKE
+594 
-607 ITQEDDW
+607 
-614 ENTVQADRA
+614 R
-623 DEFGNIEF
+623 
-631 SKLDT
+631 
-636 GNTYVVYTRNVT
+636 TYVVKFNYYFGCSVRKSDGEWDEYTSKSDPIPYTVT
-648 EAMAVKKSEK
+648 
-658 VTLSNELKD
+658 
-667 MEAVVKTSN
+667 
-676 KENIPGKITGW
+676 
-687 QKGGLVLRVPVT
+687 
-699 IKFKV
+699 
-704 YGTYEKDKLKD
+704 
-715 VFTSSDEHFG
+715 FTV
-725 DFQDESADLDGKVRL
+725 Q
-740 NTFQNDYVELIGVE
+740 
-754 NLGKGDHTFQFSLQ
+754 
-768 VKYDDQ
+768 
-774 IINQVEFSTVFSI
+774 
-787 TEEDLEKTQN
+787 

>member
-20 IYQPSAAY
+20 IYQPSAVY
-28 AATKKT
+28 AAAKKPG
-34 RLNAKIM
+34 LSAKTM

-77 GVVKAVKAGNAVVTC
+77 GVVKAVKAGNAIVTC
-92 KVTTKNGKTTKL
+92 KVRTKNGKTTKL

-118 LTVGSQSELEKA
+118 LTVGSQKELEKA
-130 LKNKNVRKITV
+130 LKNKNVTKITV

-153 GNYSKVDLVIN
+153 GDYSKVELVIN

-251 KTTVAVPVTVNEKAA
+251 KTTAAVPVTVNEKAA

-330 TTSKVDNVGK
+330 TTSKVDNAGK
-340 VTDVADNTDAN
+340 VTEVADNTDVNN
-351 NNGGGATGGGSSS
+351 NNGGGTAGGGSSS

-485 NIFDKTYDIVAAGE
+485 NIFDKTYDIVATGE

-533 YDNKAGGKAGLK
+533 YDNKSGGKAGLK

-631 SKLDT
+631 DKLSI
-636 GNTYVVYTRNVT
+636 GKSYRIWTRNIEEADVEEKSDEITLT
-648 EAMAVKKSEK
+648 EKNPQIVCLADSDEK
-658 VTLSNELKD
+658 VL
-667 MEAVVKTSN
+667 
-676 KENIPGKITGW
+676 
-687 QKGGLVLRVPVT
+687 
-699 IKFKV
+699 
-704 YGTYEKDKLKD
+704 
-715 VFTSSDEHFG
+715 
-725 DFQDESADLDGKVRL
+725 
-740 NTFQNDYVELIGVE
+740 
-754 NLGKGDHTFQFSLQ
+754 NLG
-768 VKYDDQ
+768 
-774 IINQVEFSTVFSI
+774 TVTTS
-787 TEEDLEKTQN
+787 EEDDRVIQIPRSVKISNYGQVPENMYLHGETDNVVLMKDGQKIESDVSVSLPHSDLAEVYSVDGFEKGEYTLTYDYYYCCSDNTTHQRAVGSQAVTYQVTFTIE

>member
-7 LLAFVLAFAMIIT
+7 LLAFVLAFAMIVT
-20 IYQPSAAY
+20 IYQPSAVY
-28 AATKKT
+28 AAAKKPG
-34 RLNAKIM
+34 LSAKTM

-58 KAKLKWSS
+58 KAVLKWSS

-104 TCKVAVKKTAKVTS
+104 TCKVAVKKAAKVTS

-130 LKNKNVRKITV
+130 LKNKNVTKITV

-153 GNYSKVDLVIN
+153 GDYSKVDLVIN

-251 KTTVAVPVTVNEKAA
+251 KTTAAVPVTVNEKAA

-330 TTSKVDNVGK
+330 TTSKVDNAGK
-340 VTDVADNTDAN
+340 VTEVADNTDV
-351 NNGGGATGGGSSS
+351 NNGGGATGGSSSS
-364 GGSSGGNVTP
+364 GGSVTP
-374 TETITLNAL
+374 TPSVGKIAELSVMGSNKLSVYPDDMEIVPETLANENIT
-383 HVFARNQMD
+383 
-392 VELQTKITDKDKIVV
+392 V
-407 TDEKGNIQKVAEIK
+407 TDEKGKSIGATEIKRDADGEGGYYVTLASDMKNGTYTFTMLLQGKIYTQEFTYDDSVWSVMDRAKSVVEEIEKVELVASKSVLESPKICQKVLFDEIQKK
-421 DMNDDSQEDEE
+421 FNEDEE
-432 DGWQRYMI
+432 LKDLGLDVSFEETKEQTDTNLTAYMWVAIYGENDAKYEIYNNVTFICTESEIQVTGPKFKYILKHSLVVEVEPTYEYACVTSGTAISAVPMDKWVQGNNSDAFGCYEMSGLAENTEYVVYKRIIGVDEYYGSSTATTGGEETICLAEADENAKNVNIGNVKAGDRISIPLKGLKVACYAKPKDG
-440 TFTSNLESGK
+440 FEH
-450 YVFTYVSGNKKYQ
+450 
-463 GDFDFAEED
+463 GDFDFRCDDEMNKLLWD
-472 LAKTESAAGKIKT
+472 GYWSLNSY
-485 NIFDKTYDIVAAGE
+485 DK
-499 NDTSVAGRQ
+499 
-508 INKVLGEYA
+508 
-517 QANDFWAAV
+517 
-526 LGNYSDT
+526 
-533 YDNKAGGKAGLK
+533 DNNLL
-545 ITIRVQGGDSDVLQD
+545 V
-560 VDGIVYFTFTK
+560 TFTVPEQLKSGTKYTVEICYNFECSK
-571 EPMAVTAPAISYK
+571 ESDNNDEWGDLIAKSGDLLYTVTF
-584 TKTSIVVKAE
+584 
-594 EDQEYICCEADKE
+594 
-607 ITQEDDW
+607 
-614 ENTVQADRA
+614 TV
-623 DEFGNIEF
+623 E
-631 SKLDT
+631 
-636 GNTYVVYTRNVT
+636 
-648 EAMAVKKSEK
+648 
-658 VTLSNELKD
+658 
-667 MEAVVKTSN
+667 
-676 KENIPGKITGW
+676 
-687 QKGGLVLRVPVT
+687 
-699 IKFKV
+699 
-704 YGTYEKDKLKD
+704 
-715 VFTSSDEHFG
+715 
-725 DFQDESADLDGKVRL
+725 
-740 NTFQNDYVELIGVE
+740 
-754 NLGKGDHTFQFSLQ
+754 
-768 VKYDDQ
+768 
-774 IINQVEFSTVFSI
+774 
-787 TEEDLEKTQN
+787 

>member
-7 LLAFVLAFAMIIT
+7 LLAFVLAFAMIVT
-20 IYQPSAAY
+20 IYQPSAVY
-28 AATKKT
+28 AAAKKPS
-34 RLNAKIM
+34 LSAKTM

-66 NKKSIATVSKK
+66 NKKSIATVSQK

-130 LKNKNVRKITV
+130 LKNKNDTKITV

-286 NLTKGAEGSKVET
+286 NLTKGAEGSKVEA

-330 TTSKVDNVGK
+330 TTSKVDNAGK
-340 VTDVADNTDAN
+340 VTDTTD
-351 NNGGGATGGGSSS
+351 NNGGNTSDGGTSS

-392 VELQTKITDKDKIVV
+392 VELQTKITNKDKIVV

-440 TFTSNLESGK
+440 TFASNLESGK

-499 NDTSVAGRQ
+499 NDTSVAVRQ
-508 INKVLGEYA
+508 INKVLGECA
-517 QANDFWAAV
+517 QANDFWAVV

-533 YDNKAGGKAGLK
+533 YDNKDSGKAGLK

-571 EPMAVTAPAISYK
+571 EPMAVTAPVISYK

-594 EDQEYICCEADKE
+594 DDQEYICCESDKE

-614 ENTVQADRA
+614 ENAVQADRA

-631 SKLDT
+631 SDLDM
-636 GNTYVVYTRNVT
+636 GKTYVVYTRNMT
-648 EAMAVKKSEK
+648 EDMTVKMSEK

-676 KENIPGKITGW
+676 EENIPGEITGW
-687 QKGGLVLRVPVT
+687 EKGGLVLRVPVT
-699 IKFKV
+699 IKFMV
-704 YGTYEKDKLKD
+704 YGTYEKDKLKY

-725 DFQDESADLDGKVRL
+725 DFQDESADLDEKVRL
-740 NTFQNDYVELIGVE
+740 NTFQDDYVEFIGAE
-754 NLGKGDHTFQFSLQ
+754 NLGEGDHTFQFSLQ

-774 IINQVEFSTVFSI
+774 VINQVEFSTVFSI
-787 TEEDLEKTQN
+787 TEEDLEKTQD

>member
-28 AATKKT
+28 AATQKT
-34 RLNAKIM
+34 RLNAKTM

-130 LKNKNVRKITV
+130 LKNKNVTKITV

-251 KTTVAVPVTVNEKAA
+251 KTTAAVPVTVNEKAA

-330 TTSKVDNVGK
+330 TTSKVDNAGK

-351 NNGGGATGGGSSS
+351 NNGGGATGGSSSS
-364 GGSSGGNVTP
+364 GGSVTPTPSVGKMDKAQNVVKNIEKNELPASISALQNPMICQKVLFDEIQKKFNEDEELKDIDFEVSYNETIEKNDPKLFASMWVTIYGENDESYEIYGNVTFICKESEIQVSAPEIKHILKHSLVVAVEP
-374 TETITLNAL
+374 TYEYACVTSGTAISTITEDEWVQGNESDDFGCYEMSGLNENTE
-383 HVFARNQMD
+383 HVVYKRIIGVDEYYGSTTVTTTGGKETVCLAEADGKKEFKFENVKTTSLIRIPLDGLKTACYGLPENNGEHGSFEFAC
-392 VELQTKITDKDKIVV
+392 
-407 TDEKGNIQKVAEIK
+407 
-421 DMNDDSQEDEE
+421 DDSALNDSLNGAYTSLEYSKEE
-432 DGWQRYMI
+432 NVFF
-440 TFTSNLESGK
+440 TFE
-450 YVFTYVSGNKKYQ
+450 VP
-463 GDFDFAEED
+463 ED
-472 LAKTESAAGKIKT
+472 L
-485 NIFDKTYDIVAAGE
+485 
-499 NDTSVAGRQ
+499 
-508 INKVLGEYA
+508 
-517 QANDFWAAV
+517 
-526 LGNYSDT
+526 
-533 YDNKAGGKAGLK
+533 KA
-545 ITIRVQGGDSDVLQD
+545 R
-560 VDGIVYFTFTK
+560 
-571 EPMAVTAPAISYK
+571 
-584 TKTSIVVKAE
+584 
-594 EDQEYICCEADKE
+594 
-607 ITQEDDW
+607 
-614 ENTVQADRA
+614 
-623 DEFGNIEF
+623 
-631 SKLDT
+631 
-636 GNTYVVYTRNVT
+636 TYVVKFNYYFGCSVRKSDGEWDEYTSKSDPIPYTVT
-648 EAMAVKKSEK
+648 
-658 VTLSNELKD
+658 
-667 MEAVVKTSN
+667 
-676 KENIPGKITGW
+676 
-687 QKGGLVLRVPVT
+687 
-699 IKFKV
+699 
-704 YGTYEKDKLKD
+704 
-715 VFTSSDEHFG
+715 FTV
-725 DFQDESADLDGKVRL
+725 Q
-740 NTFQNDYVELIGVE
+740 
-754 NLGKGDHTFQFSLQ
+754 
-768 VKYDDQ
+768 
-774 IINQVEFSTVFSI
+774 
-787 TEEDLEKTQN
+787 

>member
-7 LLAFVLAFAMIIT
+7 LLAFVLAFAMIVT
-20 IYQPSAAY
+20 IYQPSAVY
-28 AATKKT
+28 AAAKKPS
-34 RLNAKIM
+34 LSAKTM

-58 KAKLKWSS
+58 KAVLKWSS

-130 LKNKNVRKITV
+130 LKNKNDTKITV

-330 TTSKVDNVGK
+330 TTSKVDNAGK
-340 VTDVADNTDAN
+340 VTDTTD
-351 NNGGGATGGGSSS
+351 NNGGNTSDGGTSS

-392 VELQTKITDKDKIVV
+392 VELQTKITNKDKIVV

-440 TFTSNLESGK
+440 TFASNLESGK

-499 NDTSVAGRQ
+499 NDTSVAVRQ
-508 INKVLGEYA
+508 INKVLGECA
-517 QANDFWAAV
+517 QANDFWAVV

-533 YDNKAGGKAGLK
+533 YDNKDSGKAGLK

-571 EPMAVTAPAISYK
+571 EPMAVTAPVISYK

-594 EDQEYICCEADKE
+594 DDQEYICCESDKE

-614 ENTVQADRA
+614 ENAVQADRA

-631 SKLDT
+631 SDLDM
-636 GNTYVVYTRNVT
+636 GKTYVVYTRNMT
-648 EAMAVKKSEK
+648 EDMTVKMSEK

-676 KENIPGKITGW
+676 EENIPGEITGW
-687 QKGGLVLRVPVT
+687 EKGGLVLRVPVT
-699 IKFKV
+699 IKFMV
-704 YGTYEKDKLKD
+704 YGTYEKDKLKY

-725 DFQDESADLDGKVRL
+725 DFQDESADLDEKVRL
-740 NTFQNDYVELIGVE
+740 NTFQDDYVEFIGAE
-754 NLGKGDHTFQFSLQ
+754 NLGEGDHTFQFSLQ

-774 IINQVEFSTVFSI
+774 VINQVEFSTVFSI
-787 TEEDLEKTQN
+787 TEEDLEKTQD

>member
-20 IYQPSAAY
+20 IYQPSAVY
-28 AATKKT
+28 AAAKKPG
-34 RLNAKIM
+34 LSAKTM

-48 KTLKVKNAGK
+48 KTLKVKNVGK
-58 KAKLKWSS
+58 KAVLKWSS

-104 TCKVAVKKTAKVTS
+104 TCKVAVKKAAKVTS

-130 LKNKNVRKITV
+130 LKNKNVTKITV

-153 GNYSKVDLVIN
+153 GDYSKVELVIN

-210 ETGAT
+210 ETGAA

-251 KTTVAVPVTVNEKAA
+251 KTTAAVPVTVNEKAA

-330 TTSKVDNVGK
+330 TTSKVDNAGK
-340 VTDVADNTDAN
+340 VTDTTD
-351 NNGGGATGGGSSS
+351 NNGGNTSDGGTSS

-392 VELQTKITDKDKIVV
+392 VELQTKITNKDKIVV

-440 TFTSNLESGK
+440 TFASNLESGK

-499 NDTSVAGRQ
+499 NDTSVAVRQ
-508 INKVLGEYA
+508 INKVLGECA
-517 QANDFWAAV
+517 QANDFWAVV

-533 YDNKAGGKAGLK
+533 YDNKDSGKAGLK

-584 TKTSIVVKAE
+584 TKTSIVVKVE
-594 EDQEYICCEADKE
+594 DDQEYICCEADKE

-614 ENTVQADRA
+614 ENAVQADRA

-631 SKLDT
+631 SDLDM
-636 GNTYVVYTRNVT
+636 GKTYVVYTRNMT
-648 EAMAVKKSEK
+648 EDMTVKMSEK

-676 KENIPGKITGW
+676 EENIPGEITGW
-687 QKGGLVLRVPVT
+687 EKGGLVLRVPVT
-699 IKFKV
+699 IKFMV

-725 DFQDESADLDGKVRL
+725 DFQDESADLDEKVRL
-740 NTFQNDYVELIGVE
+740 NTFQDDYVEFIGAE
-754 NLGKGDHTFQFSLQ
+754 NLGEGDHTFQFSLQ

-774 IINQVEFSTVFSI
+774 VINQVEFSTVFSI
-787 TEEDLEKTQN
+787 TEEDLEKTQD

>member
-28 AATKKT
+28 AATQKT
-34 RLNAKIM
+34 RLNAKTM

-77 GVVKAVKAGNAVVTC
+77 GVVKAVQAGNAVVTC

-104 TCKVAVKKTAKVTS
+104 TCKVAVKKTEKVTS

-130 LKNKNVRKITV
+130 LKNKNVTKITV

-229 LVVDGTLSGI
+229 LVVDGTLFGI

-251 KTTVAVPVTVNEKAA
+251 KTTAAVPVTVNEKAA

-330 TTSKVDNVGK
+330 TTSKVDNAGK

-364 GGSSGGNVTP
+364 GGSVTP
-374 TETITLNAL
+374 TPSVGKMDKAQNVVKNIEKNELPASISAL
-383 HVFARNQMD
+383 QNPMICQKVLF
-392 VELQTKITDKDKIVV
+392 
-407 TDEKGNIQKVAEIK
+407 DEIQKK
-421 DMNDDSQEDEE
+421 FNEDEE
-432 DGWQRYMI
+432 LKDIY
-440 TFTSNLESGK
+440 FE
-450 YVFTYVSGNKKYQ
+450 VSYNEPIEKNDPKLIASMRVTIY
-463 GDFDFAEED
+463 
-472 LAKTESAAGKIKT
+472 
-485 NIFDKTYDIVAAGE
+485 GE
-499 NDTSVAGRQ
+499 NDERYEIYGYVTFICTESEIQVSAPEIKHILKHSLVVA
-508 INKVLGEYA
+508 VEPTYEYA
-517 QANDFWAAV
+517 CVTSGTAISAITEDEWVQGNESDDFGCYEMSGLKENTEYV
-526 LGNYSDT
+526 VYKRIIDVDEYYGST
-533 YDNKAGGKAGLK
+533 TVTTTGGKETVCLAEADGKKEFKFENVKTTSLIRIPLDGLK
-545 ITIRVQGGDSDVLQD
+545 TACYGLPENNGEHGSFEFACDDSALNDSLNGAYTSLEYSKEEENVF
-560 VDGIVYFTFTK
+560 FTF
-571 EPMAVTAPAISYK
+571 EVPEDL
-584 TKTSIVVKAE
+584 KA
-594 EDQEYICCEADKE
+594 
-607 ITQEDDW
+607 
-614 ENTVQADRA
+614 R
-623 DEFGNIEF
+623 
-631 SKLDT
+631 
-636 GNTYVVYTRNVT
+636 TYVVKFNYYFGCSVRKSDGEWDEYTSKSDPIPYTVT
-648 EAMAVKKSEK
+648 
-658 VTLSNELKD
+658 
-667 MEAVVKTSN
+667 
-676 KENIPGKITGW
+676 
-687 QKGGLVLRVPVT
+687 
-699 IKFKV
+699 
-704 YGTYEKDKLKD
+704 
-715 VFTSSDEHFG
+715 FTV
-725 DFQDESADLDGKVRL
+725 Q
-740 NTFQNDYVELIGVE
+740 
-754 NLGKGDHTFQFSLQ
+754 
-768 VKYDDQ
+768 
-774 IINQVEFSTVFSI
+774 
-787 TEEDLEKTQN
+787 

>member
-7 LLAFVLAFAMIIT
+7 LLAFVLAFAMIVT
-20 IYQPSAAY
+20 IYQPSAVY
-28 AATKKT
+28 AAAKKPG
-34 RLNAKIM
+34 LSAKTM

-58 KAKLKWSS
+58 KDKLKWSS

-104 TCKVAVKKTAKVTS
+104 TCKVAVKKAAKVTS

-130 LKNKNVRKITV
+130 LKNKNVTKITV

-153 GNYSKVDLVIN
+153 GDYSKVDLVIN

-229 LVVDGTLSGI
+229 LVVDGILSGI

-251 KTTVAVPVTVNEKAA
+251 KTTAAVPVTVNEKAA

-306 TVKNETTQAVT
+306 TVKNETTKAVT

-330 TTSKVDNVGK
+330 TTSKVDNAGK
-340 VTDVADNTDAN
+340 VTDTTD
-351 NNGGGATGGGSSS
+351 NNGGNTSDGGTSS

-392 VELQTKITDKDKIVV
+392 VELQTKITNKDKIVV

-440 TFTSNLESGK
+440 TFASNLESGK

-499 NDTSVAGRQ
+499 NDTSVAVRQ
-508 INKVLGEYA
+508 INKVLGECA
-517 QANDFWAAV
+517 QANDFWAVV
-526 LGNYSDT
+526 LGNYNDT
-533 YDNKAGGKAGLK
+533 YDNKDSGKAGLK

-594 EDQEYICCEADKE
+594 DDQEYICCEADKE

-614 ENTVQADRA
+614 ENAVQADRA

-631 SKLDT
+631 SDLDM
-636 GNTYVVYTRNVT
+636 GKTYVVYTRNMT
-648 EAMAVKKSEK
+648 EDMTVKMSEK

-676 KENIPGKITGW
+676 EENIPGEITGW
-687 QKGGLVLRVPVT
+687 KKGGLVLRVPVT
-699 IKFKV
+699 IKFMV
-704 YGTYEKDKLKD
+704 YGTYEKDKLKY

-725 DFQDESADLDGKVRL
+725 DFQDESADLDEKVRL
-740 NTFQNDYVELIGVE
+740 NTFQDDYVEFIGAE
-754 NLGKGDHTFQFSLQ
+754 NLGEGDHTFQFSLQ

-774 IINQVEFSTVFSI
+774 VINQVEFSTVFSI
-787 TEEDLEKTQN
+787 TEEDLEKTQD

>member
-7 LLAFVLAFAMIIT
+7 LLAFVLAFAMIVT
-20 IYQPSAAY
+20 IYQPSAVY
-28 AATKKT
+28 AAAKKPG
-34 RLNAKIM
+34 LSAKTM

-77 GVVKAVKAGNAVVTC
+77 GVVKAVKAGNAIVTC

-118 LTVGSQSELEKA
+118 LTVGSQKELEKA
-130 LKNKNVRKITV
+130 LKNKNVTKITV

-153 GNYSKVDLVIN
+153 SNYSKVDLVIN

-251 KTTVAVPVTVNEKAA
+251 KTTAAVPVTVNEKAA

-330 TTSKVDNVGK
+330 TTSKVDNAGK
-340 VTDVADNTDAN
+340 VTEVADNTDVNN
-351 NNGGGATGGGSSS
+351 NNGGGTAGGGSSS

-485 NIFDKTYDIVAAGE
+485 NIFDKTYDIVATGE

-533 YDNKAGGKAGLK
+533 YDNKSGGKAGLK

-631 SKLDT
+631 DKLSI
-636 GNTYVVYTRNVT
+636 GKSYRIWTRNIEEADVEEKSDEITLT
-648 EAMAVKKSEK
+648 EKNPQIVCLADSDEK
-658 VTLSNELKD
+658 VL
-667 MEAVVKTSN
+667 
-676 KENIPGKITGW
+676 
-687 QKGGLVLRVPVT
+687 
-699 IKFKV
+699 
-704 YGTYEKDKLKD
+704 
-715 VFTSSDEHFG
+715 
-725 DFQDESADLDGKVRL
+725 
-740 NTFQNDYVELIGVE
+740 
-754 NLGKGDHTFQFSLQ
+754 NLG
-768 VKYDDQ
+768 
-774 IINQVEFSTVFSI
+774 TVTTS
-787 TEEDLEKTQN
+787 EEDDRVIQIPRSVKISNYGQVPENMYLHGETDNVVLMKDGQKIESDVSVSLPHSDLAEVYSVDGFEKGEYTLTYDYYYCCSDNTTHQRAVGSQAVTYQVTFTIE

>member
-34 RLNAKIM
+34 RLNAKTM

-130 LKNKNVRKITV
+130 LKNKNVTKITV

-251 KTTVAVPVTVNEKAA
+251 KTTAAVPVTVNEKAA

-330 TTSKVDNVGK
+330 TTSKVDNAGK

-351 NNGGGATGGGSSS
+351 NGGGATGGSSSS
-364 GGSSGGNVTP
+364 GGSVTP
-374 TETITLNAL
+374 TPS
-383 HVFARNQMD
+383 VGKMD
-392 VELQTKITDKDKIVV
+392 KAQ
-407 TDEKGNIQKVAEIK
+407 
-421 DMNDDSQEDEE
+421 
-432 DGWQRYMI
+432 
-440 TFTSNLESGK
+440 NLS
-450 YVFTYVSGNKKYQ
+450 
-463 GDFDFAEED
+463 
-472 LAKTESAAGKIKT
+472 
-485 NIFDKTYDIVAAGE
+485 
-499 NDTSVAGRQ
+499 
-508 INKVLGEYA
+508 
-517 QANDFWAAV
+517 
-526 LGNYSDT
+526 
-533 YDNKAGGKAGLK
+533 
-545 ITIRVQGGDSDVLQD
+545 
-560 VDGIVYFTFTK
+560 
-571 EPMAVTAPAISYK
+571 
-584 TKTSIVVKAE
+584 
-594 EDQEYICCEADKE
+594 
-607 ITQEDDW
+607 
-614 ENTVQADRA
+614 
-623 DEFGNIEF
+623 
-631 SKLDT
+631 
-636 GNTYVVYTRNVT
+636 
-648 EAMAVKKSEK
+648 
-658 VTLSNELKD
+658 
-667 MEAVVKTSN
+667 
-676 KENIPGKITGW
+676 
-687 QKGGLVLRVPVT
+687 
-699 IKFKV
+699 
-704 YGTYEKDKLKD
+704 
-715 VFTSSDEHFG
+715 
-725 DFQDESADLDGKVRL
+725 
-740 NTFQNDYVELIGVE
+740 LI
-754 NLGKGDHTFQFSLQ
+754 H
-768 VKYDDQ
+768 
-774 IINQVEFSTVFSI
+774 I
-787 TEEDLEKTQN
+787 

>member
-28 AATKKT
+28 AATQKT
-34 RLNAKIM
+34 RLNAKTM

-130 LKNKNVRKITV
+130 LKNKNVTKITV

-183 IKPNTYREN
+183 IKPNTYHEN

-215 VAKIMV
+215 VAKIVV

-330 TTSKVDNVGK
+330 TTSKVDNAGK

-364 GGSSGGNVTP
+364 GGSVTPTPSVGKMDKAQNVVKNIEKNELSASISALQNPMICQKVLFDEIQKKFNEDEELKDIYFEVSYNKPIEKNDPKLIASMRVTIYGENDESYEIYGNVTFICK
-374 TETITLNAL
+374 ES
-383 HVFARNQMD
+383 
-392 VELQTKITDKDKIVV
+392 E
-407 TDEKGNIQKVAEIK
+407 IQVSAPEIK
-421 DMNDDSQEDEE
+421 HILKHSLVVAVEPTYEYACVTSGTAISAITENQWVQGNESDDFGCCEMSGLKEDTEYVVYKRIIGVDEYYGSTTVTTTGGKETVCLAEADGKKEFKFDNVKTTSLIRIPLDGLKTACYGLPENNGEHGSFEFACDDSALNDSLNDAYTSLEYSKEE
-432 DGWQRYMI
+432 ENVFFTFEVPEVLKTGKYVVKFNYYFGCSVRKSDGKWDKYTSKSDPIPYTI
-440 TFTSNLESGK
+440 TFT
-450 YVFTYVSGNKKYQ
+450 
-463 GDFDFAEED
+463 
-472 LAKTESAAGKIKT
+472 
-485 NIFDKTYDIVAAGE
+485 
-499 NDTSVAGRQ
+499 
-508 INKVLGEYA
+508 
-517 QANDFWAAV
+517 
-526 LGNYSDT
+526 
-533 YDNKAGGKAGLK
+533 
-545 ITIRVQGGDSDVLQD
+545 VQ
-560 VDGIVYFTFTK
+560 
-571 EPMAVTAPAISYK
+571 
-584 TKTSIVVKAE
+584 
-594 EDQEYICCEADKE
+594 
-607 ITQEDDW
+607 
-614 ENTVQADRA
+614 
-623 DEFGNIEF
+623 
-631 SKLDT
+631 
-636 GNTYVVYTRNVT
+636 
-648 EAMAVKKSEK
+648 
-658 VTLSNELKD
+658 
-667 MEAVVKTSN
+667 
-676 KENIPGKITGW
+676 
-687 QKGGLVLRVPVT
+687 
-699 IKFKV
+699 
-704 YGTYEKDKLKD
+704 
-715 VFTSSDEHFG
+715 
-725 DFQDESADLDGKVRL
+725 
-740 NTFQNDYVELIGVE
+740 
-754 NLGKGDHTFQFSLQ
+754 
-768 VKYDDQ
+768 
-774 IINQVEFSTVFSI
+774 
-787 TEEDLEKTQN
+787 

>member
-34 RLNAKIM
+34 RLNAKTM

-118 LTVGSQSELEKA
+118 LTVGSQKELEKA
-130 LKNKNVRKITV
+130 LKNKNVTKITV

-153 GNYSKVDLVIN
+153 GDYSKVELVIN

-215 VAKIMV
+215 VEKIMV

-251 KTTVAVPVTVNEKAA
+251 KTTAAVPVTVNEKAA

-330 TTSKVDNVGK
+330 TTSKVDNAGK
-340 VTDVADNTDAN
+340 VTEVADNTDVNN
-351 NNGGGATGGGSSS
+351 NNGGGTAGGGSSS

-485 NIFDKTYDIVAAGE
+485 NIFDKTYDIVATGE

-533 YDNKAGGKAGLK
+533 YDNKSGGKAGLK

-631 SKLDT
+631 DKLSI
-636 GNTYVVYTRNVT
+636 GKSYRIWTRNIEEADVEEKSDEITLT
-648 EAMAVKKSEK
+648 EKNPQIVCLADSDEK
-658 VTLSNELKD
+658 VL
-667 MEAVVKTSN
+667 
-676 KENIPGKITGW
+676 
-687 QKGGLVLRVPVT
+687 
-699 IKFKV
+699 
-704 YGTYEKDKLKD
+704 
-715 VFTSSDEHFG
+715 
-725 DFQDESADLDGKVRL
+725 
-740 NTFQNDYVELIGVE
+740 
-754 NLGKGDHTFQFSLQ
+754 NLG
-768 VKYDDQ
+768 
-774 IINQVEFSTVFSI
+774 TVTTS
-787 TEEDLEKTQN
+787 EEDDRVIQIPRSVKISNYGQVPENMYLHGETDNVVLMKDGQKIESDVSVSLPHSDLAEVYSVDGFEKGEYTLTYDYYYCCSDNTTHQRAVGSQAVTYQVTFTIE

>member
-34 RLNAKIM
+34 RLNAKTM

-130 LKNKNVRKITV
+130 LKNKNVTKITV

-251 KTTVAVPVTVNEKAA
+251 KTTAAVPVTVNEKAA

-330 TTSKVDNVGK
+330 TTSKVDNAGK

-364 GGSSGGNVTP
+364 GGSVTPTPSVGKMDKAQNVVKNIEKNELSASISALQNPMICQKVLFDEIQKKFNEDEELKDIYFEVSYNKPIEKNDPKLIASMRVTIYGENDESYEIYGNVTFICK
-374 TETITLNAL
+374 ES
-383 HVFARNQMD
+383 
-392 VELQTKITDKDKIVV
+392 E
-407 TDEKGNIQKVAEIK
+407 IQVSAPEIK
-421 DMNDDSQEDEE
+421 HILKHSLVVAVEPTYEYACVTSGTAISAITENQWVQGNESDDFGCCEMSGLKEDTEYVVYKRIIGVDEYYGSTTVTTTGGKETVCLAEADGKKEFKFDNVKTTSLIRIPLDGLKTACYGLPENNGEHGSFEFACDDSALNDSLNDAYTSLEYSKEE
-432 DGWQRYMI
+432 ENVFFTFEVPEVLKTGKYVVKFNYYFGCSVRKSDGKWDKYTSKSDPIPYTI
-440 TFTSNLESGK
+440 TFT
-450 YVFTYVSGNKKYQ
+450 
-463 GDFDFAEED
+463 
-472 LAKTESAAGKIKT
+472 
-485 NIFDKTYDIVAAGE
+485 
-499 NDTSVAGRQ
+499 
-508 INKVLGEYA
+508 
-517 QANDFWAAV
+517 
-526 LGNYSDT
+526 
-533 YDNKAGGKAGLK
+533 
-545 ITIRVQGGDSDVLQD
+545 VQ
-560 VDGIVYFTFTK
+560 
-571 EPMAVTAPAISYK
+571 
-584 TKTSIVVKAE
+584 
-594 EDQEYICCEADKE
+594 
-607 ITQEDDW
+607 
-614 ENTVQADRA
+614 
-623 DEFGNIEF
+623 
-631 SKLDT
+631 
-636 GNTYVVYTRNVT
+636 
-648 EAMAVKKSEK
+648 
-658 VTLSNELKD
+658 
-667 MEAVVKTSN
+667 
-676 KENIPGKITGW
+676 
-687 QKGGLVLRVPVT
+687 
-699 IKFKV
+699 
-704 YGTYEKDKLKD
+704 
-715 VFTSSDEHFG
+715 
-725 DFQDESADLDGKVRL
+725 
-740 NTFQNDYVELIGVE
+740 
-754 NLGKGDHTFQFSLQ
+754 
-768 VKYDDQ
+768 
-774 IINQVEFSTVFSI
+774 
-787 TEEDLEKTQN
+787 

>member
-20 IYQPSAAY
+20 IYQPSAVY
-28 AATKKT
+28 AAAKKPG
-34 RLNAKIM
+34 LSAKTM

-130 LKNKNVRKITV
+130 LKNKNVTKITV

-221 SGSKGNVK
+221 SGSKGNIK

-251 KTTVAVPVTVNEKAA
+251 KTTAAVPVTVNEKAA

-330 TTSKVDNVGK
+330 TTSKVDNAGK

-364 GGSSGGNVTP
+364 GGGITP
-374 TETITLNAL
+374 VPSIGKIGEFS
-383 HVFARNQMD
+383 VMGRNKLSIYPDD
-392 VELQTKITDKDKIVV
+392 VKIVPETVANENITV
-407 TDEKGNIQKVAEIK
+407 TDANGRSIRAAEIK
-421 DMNDDSQEDEE
+421 RDADGEGGYYVTLASDMINGTYTFTMLLQGKTYTQEFTYNDSVWSVMDEAQKVIKEYEQSKPTASVSALKNPKICQKVLFDGIMEKFNEDPALKTLDLDVNYEEKYTVNGSELTAAMWIAIYGDNDAKYELYDDVTFVCTESEIQVSAPEIKHILKHSLVVAVEPTYEYACVTSGTAISAITEDEWVQGNESDDFGCYEMSGLKEDTEYVVYKRIIGVDEYYGSTTVTTTGGKETVCLAEADGKKEFKFDNVKTTSLIRIPLDGLKTACYGLPENNGEHGSFEFACDDSALNDSLNGAYTSLEYSKEE
-432 DGWQRYMI
+432 ENVFF
-440 TFTSNLESGK
+440 TFE
-450 YVFTYVSGNKKYQ
+450 VP
-463 GDFDFAEED
+463 ED
-472 LAKTESAAGKIKT
+472 L
-485 NIFDKTYDIVAAGE
+485 
-499 NDTSVAGRQ
+499 
-508 INKVLGEYA
+508 
-517 QANDFWAAV
+517 
-526 LGNYSDT
+526 
-533 YDNKAGGKAGLK
+533 KAG
-545 ITIRVQGGDSDVLQD
+545 
-560 VDGIVYFTFTK
+560 
-571 EPMAVTAPAISYK
+571 
-584 TKTSIVVKAE
+584 
-594 EDQEYICCEADKE
+594 
-607 ITQEDDW
+607 
-614 ENTVQADRA
+614 
-623 DEFGNIEF
+623 
-631 SKLDT
+631 
-636 GNTYVVYTRNVT
+636 TYVVKFNYYFGCSVRKSDGEWDEYTSKSDPIPYTVT
-648 EAMAVKKSEK
+648 
-658 VTLSNELKD
+658 
-667 MEAVVKTSN
+667 
-676 KENIPGKITGW
+676 
-687 QKGGLVLRVPVT
+687 
-699 IKFKV
+699 
-704 YGTYEKDKLKD
+704 
-715 VFTSSDEHFG
+715 FTV
-725 DFQDESADLDGKVRL
+725 Q
-740 NTFQNDYVELIGVE
+740 
-754 NLGKGDHTFQFSLQ
+754 
-768 VKYDDQ
+768 
-774 IINQVEFSTVFSI
+774 
-787 TEEDLEKTQN
+787 